1 METPLPPPS
10 DADDQASTV
19 RAILGQTSALH
30 ARMRDADVS
39 PIVSAVNLC
48 LDAIRA
54 GGKVLIFGNGGSA
67 AESQHFATELTVRFA
82 RNRPALPA
90 IALTTDTSALT
101 AAGNDLG
108 FERIFARQVEAL
120 GRPGD
125 VAIGISTSG
134 SSPNVLMGLTVA
146 RARGLRTIAMTGA
159 NAGLLAACDI
169 VLAVPDTVTARI
181 QEAQLT
187 QLHILCELIER
198 ACESGPGSDSTS
210 PQGGERPVSP
220 HA

>member
-1 METPLPPPS
+1 MDTPLPPPS
-10 DADDQASTV
+10 AAADPAALV
-19 RAILGQTSALH
+19 RDILGQTSALH
-30 ARMRDADVS
+30 ARMQALDVTPLVRAAD
-39 PIVSAVNLC
+39 LC
-48 LDAIRA
+48 LTAFGA

-67 AESQHFATELTVRFA
+67 AESQHFATELSIRFA
-82 RNRPALPA
+82 RTRRALPA
-90 IALTTDTSALT
+90 LALTTDSSALT

-134 SSPNVLMGLTVA
+134 ASPNVLMGLRVA
-146 RARGLRTIAMTGA
+146 REQGLGTIAMTGA
-159 NAGLLAACDI
+159 NPGLLASCDI
-169 VLAVPDTVTARI
+169 VLAVPEPVTARI

-198 ACESGPGSDSTS
+198 AI
-210 PQGGERPVSP
+210 V
-220 HA
+220 